1 MRYVPSKEEREL
13 LDKVEKYAIYPP
25 INGYPIRPD
34 APKEI
39 FESLDRLREMHKKFK
54 EENE

>member
-1 MRYVPSKEEREL
+1 VRYVPSKEEREL
-13 LDKVEKYAIYPP
+13 LDKVEQYAIYPP

-39 FESLDRLREMHKKFK
+39 FETLDRLREMHKKFK